1 MQTNKVNVDQKKF
14 WNESKGKS
22 WVELQPK
29 IDSLLKPIGEAA
41 LTKLNP
47 IEGEKIAELGC
58 GTGTMSFLISEK
70 IGINGL
76 VHGFDISKPMLDYAE
91 ERRINNNIVNIRYT
105 LADLQTYAF
114 KENPFDALFS
124 RFGVMFF
131 DNPVV
136 AFSNLRRSLKR
147 GGRFIFACWAER
159 LENDWIELPTEIASQ
174 FLELPPTPPE
184 KTPGPFAFEDKG
196 YVTSILDEAGW
207 KNIKFENFSCA
218 HSAGDTL
225 DEAAR
230 FIGKMGPMSGP
241 IENSD
246 AETREKFFDTLTLR
260 LSEHKT
266 DEGVMMNFSTWIV
279 SAVSP

>member
-1 MQTNKVNVDQKKF
+1 MQTSKVNVDQKKF

-41 LTKLNP
+41 LSKLNP

-58 GTGTMSFLISEK
+58 GTGTMSFLISKK
-70 IGINGL
+70 IGKSGL
-76 VHGFDISKPMLDYAE
+76 VQGFDISEPMLDYAE
-91 ERRINNNIVNIRYT
+91 KRRINSNLVNIKYT
-105 LADLQTYAF
+105 LADLQTYEF
-114 KENPFDALFS
+114 KENSFDALFS

-159 LENDWIELPTEIASQ
+159 LENDWIELPTEIASR

-184 KTPGPFAFEDKG
+184 KTPGPFAFEDKE
-196 YVTSILDEAGW
+196 YVISILNEAGW
-207 KNIKFENFSCA
+207 KNVSFENFSCA
-218 HSAGDTL
+218 HSAGRTL

-230 FIGKMGPMSGP
+230 FLGRMGPMSGP
-241 IENSD
+241 IENSGSK
-246 AETREKFFDTLTLR
+246 TRERFFEALKLE
-260 LSEHKT
+260 LSKYET
-266 DEGVMMNFSTWIV
+266 DEGIMMNFSTWIV
-279 SAVSP
+279 SALNL

>member
-1 MQTNKVNVDQKKF
+1 MQTYKVNVDQKKF

-22 WVELQPK
+22 WVKLQPK

-47 IEGEKIAELGC
+47 IRGEKIAELGC

-70 IGINGL
+70 IGTSGL

-91 ERRINNNIVNIRYT
+91 KRRINNNIVNIRYT

-147 GGRFIFACWAER
+147 GGRFIFACWAKR

-184 KTPGPFAFEDKG
+184 KTPGPFAFEDKD
-196 YVTSILDEAGW
+196 YVTNILDEAGW
-207 KNIKFENFSCA
+207 KNIKIENFSCA
-218 HSAGDTL
+218 HSAGNTL
-225 DEAAR
+225 NEAAR
-230 FIGKMGPMSGP
+230 FLGKMGPMSGP

-246 AETREKFFDTLTLR
+246 AETREKFFETLKLR
-260 LSEHKT
+260 LSEYKT

-279 SAVSP
+279 SALNP